1 MYVLEC
7 EMVTPA
13 SLEETFAVFEDP
25 YNLARITPPW
35 MGFRIV
41 TQGLEMRVGALI
53 DYELRWLGLP
63 LRWKTEITAYEPP
76 FYFVDEALSSPYRF
90 WKHAHTFR
98 RTDAGTVVGDRVEY
112 DLPLGPLGKT
122 AHAMVVGRQLR
133 GIFSYRQ
140 RAIAELLGG
149 GPADARA
156 PSIRYV
162 GT

>member
-7 EMVTPA
+7 ELLTPA
-13 SLEETFAVFEDP
+13 SLEDTFAVFENP
-25 YNLARITPPW
+25 YNLAKITPPW

-41 TQGLEMRVGALI
+41 TQGLEMRRGALI

-63 LRWKTEITAYEPP
+63 LRWKTQITAYEPP
-76 FYFVDEALSSPYRF
+76 FYFVDEALTSPYRF

-98 RTDAGTVVGDRVEY
+98 RTEAGTVVADRVEY
-112 DLPLGPLGKT
+112 DLPLGLLGKA
-122 AHAMVVGRQLR
+122 AHAVIVGKQLR
-133 GIFSYRQ
+133 GIFGFRQ

-149 GPADARA
+149 HEVEPPA

-162 GT
+162 KT